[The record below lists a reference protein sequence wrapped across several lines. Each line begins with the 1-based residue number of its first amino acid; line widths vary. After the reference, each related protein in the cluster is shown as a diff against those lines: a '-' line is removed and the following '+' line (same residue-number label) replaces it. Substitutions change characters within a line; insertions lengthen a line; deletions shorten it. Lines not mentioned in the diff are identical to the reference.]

1 MNPRISFLRFHC
13 GNCSLFSAASK
24 TQQLLHVFKEK
35 KSREQLT
42 NWKFANQDNQIKFL
56 RDYSNLAWNMGGCLK
71 EVNDYR
77 SRQN

>member
-24 TQQLLHVFKEK
+24 TWQLLYIFKAK
-35 KSREQLT
+35 KSIEKLT

-56 RDYSNLAWNMGGCLK
+56 WDYSNPAWNMSGCLK